1 MIDFSRNHF
10 ALFGLPERYRF
21 DPDAL
26 DRAYRAL
33 QADVHPD
40 RHATGDDARRRA
52 ALQASSRVNEAY
64 RTLKDRVGR
73 AEYLLQLHGIDAA
86 SATDSALPFDFL
98 ERQLERREVADQAA
112 DAGDSAALEALQ
124 AQVAGEAAA
133 TEARLAALLD
143 DGAWADARVPAREL
157 RFLTKLFAD
166 IDAMAAE
173 LEG

>member
-10 ALFGLPERYRF
+10 ALFGLPERYRC
-21 DPDAL
+21 DADAL
-26 DRAYRAL
+26 DRAYRTL

-40 RHATGDDARRRA
+40 RHVAGDDARRRA
-52 ALQASSRVNEAY
+52 ALQASARVNEAY

-73 AEYLLQLHGIDAA
+73 AEYLLALHGIDAA
-86 SATDSALPFDFL
+86 SGTDSALPFDFL
-98 ERQLERREVADQAA
+98 ERQLDRREAADQAV

-124 AQVAGEAAA
+124 RVVAGEAAA

-143 DGAWADARVPAREL
+143 SGSWAAARMPAREL
-157 RFLTKLFAD
+157 RFLTKLHAD

-173 LEG
+173 LDG